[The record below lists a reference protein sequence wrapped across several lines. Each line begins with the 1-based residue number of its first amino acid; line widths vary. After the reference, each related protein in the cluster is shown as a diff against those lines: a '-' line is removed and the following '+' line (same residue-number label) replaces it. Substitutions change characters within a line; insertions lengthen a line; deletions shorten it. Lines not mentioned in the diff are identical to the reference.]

1 MGDQGSQPEIAAVFW
16 APISQHGNKT
26 NSPRKV
32 VKGGCALWVLSAR
45 CLGAVLSAHCLG
57 AVLSGLCRGTV
68 RVLYGCSMGCRLGA
82 VYVPMLSGCCLGC
95 CLCAVFVD
103 GSVLS
108 GALPLKQPRRSE
120 NIVCADNADSTPALP
135 KEWPRQH
142 PADHEYDTQTAP
154 QRTPRQQA
162 STRKHFP
169 DGTPYSIN
177 TTLGPYDSI
186 ARKGP
191 QTAHTHR

>member
-1 MGDQGSQPEIAAVFW
+1 
-16 APISQHGNKT
+16 
-26 NSPRKV
+26 
-32 VKGGCALWVLSAR
+32 
-45 CLGAVLSAHCLG
+45 
-57 AVLSGLCRGTV
+57 
-68 RVLYGCSMGCRLGA
+68 MGCRLGA

-108 GALPLKQPRRSE
+108 GTLPLKQPRRSE
-120 NIVCADNADSTPALP
+120 NIICADNADSTPALP
-135 KEWPRQH
+135 KEWPTQH
-142 PADHEYDTQTAP
+142 QADHEYDTQTAP

-177 TTLGPYDSI
+177 ITLGPYDSI

-191 QTAHTHR
+191 QTTHPQEASDTPDSTQLAIRQQTDMCRHHSDNTQQVSP